1 MERQA
6 GGGGLRELASGVDA
20 LYLSGRA
27 DVPMWLFTSLEEARQ
42 QAEKNGRDE
51 PLWLGHTEFGVA
63 DRGFGLYRY
72 TLNHENGQ
80 VGVTRSDRLPAFRIQ
95 PRAQFLHG
103 LGALNGAEWFRDQL
117 EPACGAVDLTVSRV
131 DLFADWQGWSLCG
144 DDRHRFVC
152 RAKSRVTYEENDSF
166 TGFLFGR
173 RGMHTVSA
181 RIYDKTLEMKHSK
194 AGYWE
199 DIWGAAYD
207 RSEPVTRVEFE
218 LGRQGLKEFGLR
230 GPDEV
235 VGAAGGMWSYCTG
248 DWLSLRDPTADATR
262 ARWPEAMEWG
272 DIRRARL
279 ADEGHG
285 LERMRQG
292 RRRATLEGIT
302 PGLVGYMTT
311 FAVLSGTTGE
321 EETCEQLVY
330 LLRGHGFHSGFHFEN
345 RVAARKRE
353 LPGL

>member
-1 MERQA
+1 VERQSVD
-6 GGGGLRELASGVDA
+6 GGLRELASGVDA

-27 DVPMWLFTSLEEARQ
+27 SVPLWLLAALEGARK
-42 QAEKNGRDE
+42 QAEKTGRDE

-63 DRGFGLYRY
+63 DRGFGRYRY

-80 VGVTRSDRLPAFRIQ
+80 VGVSRSDRLPAFRIQ

-103 LGALNGAEWFRDQL
+103 VGALNGAEWFRDQL

-131 DLFADWQGWSLCG
+131 DLFSDWQGWSLCG

-166 TGFLFGR
+166 TGFRFGGR
-173 RGMHTVSA
+173 KMNTVSA
-181 RIYDKTLEMKHSK
+181 RIYDKTLEMKHSN

-199 DIWGAAYD
+199 DIWGPSYD
-207 RSEPVTRVEFE
+207 RSEPVHRVEFE
-218 LGRQGLKEFGLR
+218 LGRQGLSEFGLR
-230 GPDEV
+230 GPQEV
-235 VGAAGGMWSYCTG
+235 VGAAGGLWSYCTG
-248 DWLSLRDPTADATR
+248 KWLSLRNRTGDATH
-262 ARWPEAMEWG
+262 ARWPEASEWR

-285 LERMRQG
+285 LERMRKG
-292 RRRATLEGIT
+292 RRRATLEGLT
-302 PGLVGYMTT
+302 PILVGCMST
-311 FAVLSGTTGE
+311 FAVLSGTTAE
-321 EETCEQLVY
+321 EDTCEQLVY
-330 LLRGHGFHSGFHFEN
+330 LLRGYGFHTGFHFEE
-345 RVAARKRE
+345 RVVARRRE